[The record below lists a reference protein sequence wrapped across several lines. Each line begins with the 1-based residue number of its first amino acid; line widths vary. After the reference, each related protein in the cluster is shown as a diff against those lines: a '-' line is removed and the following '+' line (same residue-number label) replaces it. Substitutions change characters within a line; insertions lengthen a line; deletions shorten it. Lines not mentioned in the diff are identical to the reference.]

1 MVAWTED
8 MATQGCDR
16 SADSGAGMQGGDGR
30 PVESDILAESAKS
43 QGFGGG
49 VPIQIIVVATAETMR
64 LVASHAS
71 DNILRNSHFSKE
83 NHPHD

>member
-1 MVAWTED
+1 VPECRAAIAALSSPTFW
-8 MATQGCDR
+8 
-16 SADSGAGMQGGDGR
+16 
-30 PVESDILAESAKS
+30 PESAKS
-43 QGFGGG
+43 QGFGDG
-49 VPIQIIVVATAETMR
+49 VPIQIIVVATAESMR